1 MPARDRAFAAVSPPM
16 PPPMMATRV
25 MPGPV
30 SYQAA
35 CHIRPLAVS
44 GPLPYQ
50 ALALS
55 GERASSPVRDG
66 DRAGAL
72 RVVAAR
78 SVVVYGAMREVHDE
92 HIHDREAH
100 RVEPCH
106 VKLVMANRNGDII

>member
-25 MPGPV
+25 MPIPV

-44 GPLPYQ
+44 G
-50 ALALS
+50 
-55 GERASSPVRDG
+55 ERASPPVHDG

-92 HIHDREAH
+92 HSHDREGR

-106 VKLVMANRNGDII
+106 VKLVMANRNGD